1 MHKRMEKTTFFA
13 HMVFI
18 HHKPAQHIQQPR
30 LGLPQGLTLKQ
41 TVLLDHS
48 IQFKFVPVAGANCPG
63 LLASA

>member
-1 MHKRMEKTTFFA
+1 
-13 HMVFI
+13 MVFI